1 MVRLR
6 SAAFLVYLLAGT
18 LVTAVLAAPTLLF
31 GEKAAREAVRVWAR
45 LILGGLK
52 LICGIGWR
60 VEGREHIPTGGA
72 IVASNHQSMWETLA
86 LFALLPKPVAIFKQ
100 ELLRIPIYGWWGL
113 RAGSIAVDRKG
124 GAKAM
129 RAMTR
134 AAAAKIADG
143 AQLIVFPE
151 GTRRP
156 VGARGPLQP
165 GVAGV
170 YLAAGAPCVLAVH
183 DSGRFWRRPGWMK
196 FPGVVTVR
204 FLPPIEP
211 GLDRKTFIRTLETRL
226 DEGLAALAE
235 TAAPA
240 AGAPEPEGNAAA

>member
-1 MVRLR
+1 MTRLR
-6 SAAFLVYLLAGT
+6 SAVFLVFLIVST
-18 LVTAVLAAPTLLF
+18 LVTAGAAAPALLF
-31 GEKAAREAVRVWAR
+31 GEKAARSAVRAWAR

-86 LFALLPKPVAIFKQ
+86 LFVLLPKPVAIFKQ

-134 AAAAKIADG
+134 AAAAKIAEG

-170 YLAAGAPCVLAVH
+170 YLAAGAPCVPVVH
-183 DSGRFWRRPGWMK
+183 DSGKFWRHPGWTK
-196 FPGVVTVR
+196 IPGVVTVR
-204 FLPPIEP
+204 FLPPIES
-211 GLDRKTFIRTLETRL
+211 GLDRKTFIRTLEARL
-226 DEGLAALAE
+226 DKGIAAIAK
-235 TAAPA
+235 TAAPM
-240 AGAPEPEGNAAA
+240 AGALEPEGNAAV

>member
-1 MVRLR
+1 MARLR
-6 SAAFLVYLLAGT
+6 SAVFLVYLVAGT
-18 LVTAVLAAPTLLF
+18 LVTAVVAAPALLF
-31 GEKAAREAVRVWAR
+31 GEKAAREAVRAWAR
-45 LILGGLK
+45 LMLGGLR

-60 VEGREHIPTGGA
+60 VEGREHVPGGGA

-86 LFALLPKPVAIFKQ
+86 LFALLPTPAAIFKK

-124 GAKAM
+124 GAKTM

-134 AAAAKIADG
+134 AAAAKIAEG

-165 GVAGV
+165 GIAGV
-170 YLAAGAPCVLAVH
+170 YLAANAPCVPVVH
-183 DSGRFWRRPGWMK
+183 DSGKYWRHPGWVK

-211 GLDRKTFIRTLETRL
+211 GLDRKAFIRALESRF
-226 DEGLAALAE
+226 DEGLASLAD
-235 TAAPA
+235 AAEPDP
-240 AGAPEPEGNAAA
+240 GAIDAKGHAAA